1 MSRKGD
7 CWDNAVAESFF
18 HSLKTELVHHCDF
31 EGGSHE
37 AHNYSTQRM
46 RAAFLVQKDSLEI
59 GRLFRAR
66 SLNGLGGLW
75 DAWCDGGRRCAR
87 KRRHSANDYKSP
99 ADYEMSLKAA

>member
-1 MSRKGD
+1 VTCNHSLNDVVYGYKKPRYIQRFLALLLRRKGN

-31 EGGSHE
+31 ATRAEAKQEIFEYIEGFY
-37 AHNYSTQRM
+37 N
-46 RAAFLVQKDSLEI
+46 
-59 GRLFRAR
+59 
-66 SLNGLGGLW
+66 
-75 DAWCDGGRRCAR
+75 R